1 MPNSIFGG
9 LFGGQVGQ
17 AYSQTPSAL
26 QNAYNHHNQ
35 QMSQLGQMNNSQYA
49 QQALYN
55 QYAAQQRQN
64 AFEPARW
71 VIDGRTLSIEDFAN
85 ELFGDTP
92 ERTMFLLRY
101 AGKEK
106 E

>member
-9 LFGGQVGQ
+9 LFGQ
-17 AYSQTPSAL
+17 ASQTASAL
-26 QNAYNHHNQ
+26 QNAYNPHQ
-35 QMSQLGQMNNSQYA
+35 QQGQLGMMNNQHYA
-49 QQALYN
+49 QQALAR
-55 QYAAQQRQN
+55 QYAAQQQR
-64 AFEPARW
+64 AFEPPRW
-71 VIDGRTLSIEDFAN
+71 VIDGRTMSIQDFAN

>member
-55 QYAAQQRQN
+55 QYASVLYGTPSTSYNPNFAGTQATTTTQN
-64 AFEPARW
+64 AKNLGFS
-71 VIDGRTLSIEDFAN
+71 L
-85 ELFGDTP
+85 
-92 ERTMFLLRY
+92 
-101 AGKEK
+101 
-106 E
+106 

>member
-26 QNAYNHHNQ
+26 QNAYGQHNQ
-35 QMSQLGQMNNSQYA
+35 QMSQLGIMNNQQYA
-49 QQALYN
+49 QQALAR
-55 QYAAQQRQN
+55 QYAAQQQR

-71 VIDGRTLSIEDFAN
+71 VIDGRTLSIEDFAI

-92 ERTMFLLRY
+92 ERTMFLLKY
-101 AGKEK
+101 AGEK
-106 E
+106 K